1 MMEGSG
7 RARNLSIRTR
17 IHNTA
22 NNTVFVAERCTLL
35 SANNTVFVAER
46 CTLLIILYLLQS
58 GAKLGLIPSSM
69 SAMVD
74 LRGQLTGFRELF
86 YVVLAEKERI
96 INIIVF
102 FI

>member
-7 RARNLSIRTR
+7 RARNLR
-17 IHNTA
+17 IPGSGST
-22 NNTVFVAERCTLL
+22 TLL
-35 SANNTVFVAER
+35 IITIFVAER

-96 INIIVF
+96 INILPFYI
-102 FI
+102 

>member
-1 MMEGSG
+1 VH
-7 RARNLSIRTR
+7 T
-17 IHNTA
+17 
-22 NNTVFVAERCTLL
+22 
-35 SANNTVFVAER
+35 ANNTVFVAER

-96 INIIVF
+96 VKIF
-102 FI
+102 ALG

>member
-1 MMEGSG
+1 
-7 RARNLSIRTR
+7 
-17 IHNTA
+17 
-22 NNTVFVAERCTLL
+22 
-35 SANNTVFVAER
+35 
-46 CTLLIILYLLQS
+46 LQS

-96 INIIVF
+96 INIFCLFTLREDVF
-102 FI
+102 IYPLYAYR